1 MEWRR
6 LLTLGDE
13 AGGGEGGTVRNVT
26 LEVMVSL
33 LFPACPLVLFRGRRE
48 SACAYKY
55 KEVFSV
61 VVHMIQLT
69 HVFCEVK
76 SDRVKSNTLRRLPRP
91 RNLLRLYKSHGFDD
105 YKSAQQI
112 SHFTQIITYGSRDT
126 DKQPAGETMHLT

>member
-13 AGGGEGGTVRNVT
+13 AGGWGGTVRNVT

-48 SACAYKY
+48 SACAYNY

-61 VVHMIQLT
+61 VVYMIQLT
-69 HVFCEVK
+69 HVF
-76 SDRVKSNTLRRLPRP
+76 LRSEFRQG
-91 RNLLRLYKSHGFDD
+91 K
-105 YKSAQQI
+105 
-112 SHFTQIITYGSRDT
+112 
-126 DKQPAGETMHLT
+126 E